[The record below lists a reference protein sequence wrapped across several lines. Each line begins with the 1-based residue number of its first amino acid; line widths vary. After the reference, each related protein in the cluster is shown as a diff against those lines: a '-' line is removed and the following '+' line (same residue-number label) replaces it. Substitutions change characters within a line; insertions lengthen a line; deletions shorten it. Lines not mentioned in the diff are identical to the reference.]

1 MNKIG
6 IHGKILPIKPLF
18 NIELEKA
25 APKLGISTFR
35 GVFMRDN
42 LMIEPHINECGI
54 LNHDTMTGSGTHWT
68 CWVKNKLKKAYFDPY
83 GLQPPN
89 EMVKYLQPE
98 IQYNTDELQMRGSV
112 VCGDFCLN
120 VLKLLSE
127 GQPFDEVVFSLLI
140 YK

>member
-1 MNKIG
+1 MDKIG
-6 IHGKILPIKPLF
+6 IHGIILPIKPLS

-25 APKLGISTFR
+25 A
-35 GVFMRDN
+35 
-42 LMIEPHINECGI
+42 
-54 LNHDTMTGSGTHWT
+54 
-68 CWVKNKLKKAYFDPY
+68 
-83 GLQPPN
+83 
-89 EMVKYLQPE
+89 

-127 GQPFDEVVFSLLI
+127 GQTFDEVVFSLLI